1 MPQGVDVAAAC
12 KEADIKAFPTWV
24 INGQITE
31 GELDLEQ
38 VAAALEAPPA
48 AAAAVREVGV
58 TGELAALSVGSGA
71 AAVP

>member
-1 MPQGVDVAAAC
+1 VDVAAAC

-24 INGQITE
+24 INGQVTE

-48 AAAAVREVGV
+48 AATAAEVGV
-58 TGELAALSVGSGA
+58 TGELAALAVGSGA